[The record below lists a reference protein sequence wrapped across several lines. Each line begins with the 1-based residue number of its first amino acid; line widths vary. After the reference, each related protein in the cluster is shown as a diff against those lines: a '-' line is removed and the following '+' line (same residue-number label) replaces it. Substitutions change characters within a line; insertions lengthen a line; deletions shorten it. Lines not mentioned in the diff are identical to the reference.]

1 MMFGFG
7 KKKKPQGS
15 VPYGGIGEN
24 NEKMKPFV
32 LQSEGEYEIY
42 IHIPFCVKKCRYCD
56 FLSMAADEATKNAY
70 VEDLKKEI
78 REYAEYLKAEEK
90 EEKKLFNRP
99 VRSIF
104 VGGGTPTV
112 LSAESLGGI
121 LKQVFESFQVRPD
134 AEITLECNP
143 GTASYEKLAALKHA
157 GFNRISIGMQAADDE
172 MLAKL
177 GRIHTH
183 ADTVE
188 CVLAARKAGFEN
200 LSLDLM
206 SALPGQSLEAYLDG
220 VRTAISLEP
229 DHISAYSLI
238 IEPGTEFHK
247 LYGENGPL
255 AHELPDEDTD
265 REMYAKTRDL
275 LKEAG
280 YERYE
285 ISNYA
290 KVGRECIHNIGYWTG
305 YDYLGFGLG
314 ASSLWDRTR
323 YQNVTKPADYHRF
336 VSEGD
341 FGALHTAVQKLT
353 RKECMEEHMFLGLRM
368 IRGISKAEF
377 EGKFG
382 VRYETILGPQTARL
396 LKQGLIRTEGD
407 RICLTD
413 FGLDVSNRV
422 FAEFLLEDE

>member
-1 MMFGFG
+1 MFGFG
-7 KKKKPQGS
+7 KKKKQEAS

-24 NEKMKPFV
+24 NERMKPFT
-32 LQSEGEYEIY
+32 LRSEEEYEIY
-42 IHIPFCVKKCRYCD
+42 IHVPFCVRKCRYCD
-56 FLSMAADEATKNAY
+56 FLSMACDESVREQY
-70 VEDLKKEI
+70 VEDLHKEI
-78 REYAEYLKAEEK
+78 REYAEFLKAEEK
-90 EEKKLFNRP
+90 LYDRP

-112 LSAESLGGI
+112 LSAESLTRI
-121 LKQVFESFQVRPD
+121 LGQVFESFHVKED
-134 AEITLECNP
+134 AEITIECNP
-143 GTASYEKLAALKHA
+143 GTASFEKLAALRKA
-157 GFNRISIGMQAADDE
+157 GFNRISIGMQAADDA

-188 CVLAARKAGFEN
+188 CVQAARKAGFEN

-206 SALPGQSLEAYLDG
+206 SALPGQSLEDYMAGVQAALD
-220 VRTAISLEP
+220 LKP

-255 AHELPDEDTD
+255 VSELPDEDTD
-265 REMYAKTRDL
+265 REMYARTRDL
-275 LKEAG
+275 LRENG
-280 YERYE
+280 FERYE

-290 KVGRECIHNIGYWTG
+290 KPGRECIHNMGYWTG

-323 YQNVTKPADYHRF
+323 YQNVTRLEEYHNQ
-336 VSEGD
+336 VAAAD
-341 FGALHTAVQKLT
+341 FGKLHTAVQKLT

-368 IRGISKAEF
+368 IRGISKSEF
-377 EGKFG
+377 ESKFQ
-382 VRYETILGPQTARL
+382 VRYETVLGPQTARL
-396 LKQGLIRTEGD
+396 LKQGLIRAEGD
-407 RICLTD
+407 TICLTD

-422 FAEFLLEDE
+422 FAEFLLDEE